1 MFQDI
6 RHKGTKYYRRK
17 IMKKFED
24 YSRYLT
30 VDDACEILQIS
41 KASFYKRAWKGD
53 IITTRLGGS
62 IRVDKRRLEKQLEE
76 NTRG

>member
-1 MFQDI
+1 MT
-6 RHKGTKYYRRK
+6 R
-17 IMKKFED
+17 KFED
-24 YSRYLT
+24 YPRYLT
-30 VDDACEILQIS
+30 PEDVCEILQIS
-41 KASFYKRAWKGD
+41 KASFYKRVWKGND